1 MPRRKHS
8 PLQSLL
14 DSPRVRE
21 AAEALIDAV
30 HEEMKERELAPRAYD
45 KAIRELERRRGRP
58 LMFPMLMAGT
68 GQGAR
73 VRLANGTTLLDFASG
88 IGVYGFGHSDRDL
101 LATAVV
107 AAAGDT
113 VYQGHLMPGGEYMRL
128 TRALLR
134 HTGPHIKHC
143 WLSVSG
149 AIANENALKI
159 IFQRHAPANRVL
171 AFEGNF
177 AGRTMAMAEITDK
190 PAFRDGIP
198 IRGNVDYV
206 PFFDPHDTE
215 STERS
220 VEVLEAHLRRH
231 PGHHAGM
238 IFELVQGE
246 GGFNMAPRSFFTALM
261 GVCKRAGIAVW
272 VDEVQTFARTG
283 ELFAFR
289 TLRLEEYV
297 DIATAGK
304 ILQGSAV
311 LFTRTYNPR
320 PGLIA
325 GTYAGSTTGMS
336 VGTRIIERL
345 EEEGYLGPEGRVAVL
360 SGRVERRLDV
370 LRKRMPRAVGV
381 HSGMGAM
388 HAFVPWNGRPD
399 VVKRILEVAFEEGVL
414 AFSAGANPTKIRI
427 LLPVNTTDEEIE
439 TGFTMLEKAMS
450 RVGEELDLP
459 C

>member
-1 MPRRKHS
+1 MPKRKHS

-14 DSPRVRE
+14 NSPRVRE

-30 HEEMKERELAPRAYD
+30 GEEMEERELEPRAYD
-45 KAIRELERRRGRP
+45 RAIRELERRRGRP
-58 LMFPMLMAGT
+58 LMFPMLMSGAGRGT
-68 GQGAR
+68 R
-73 VRLANGTTLLDFASG
+73 VRLANGTTLLDFASA

-101 LATAVV
+101 LASAVV

-134 HTGPHIKHC
+134 HTGSHIKHC

-159 IFQRHAPANRVL
+159 IFQRHAPADRIL

-190 PAFRDGIP
+190 PAFRDGMP

-206 PFFDPHDTE
+206 PFFDPHDTG

-220 VEVLEAHLRRH
+220 IEVLEAHLHRH
-231 PGHHAGM
+231 PDRHAGM
-238 IFELVQGE
+238 VFELIQGE
-246 GGFNMAPRSFFTALM
+246 GGFNMAPREFFTALM

-289 TLRLEEYV
+289 TLQLEEYV
-297 DIATAGK
+297 DVVTAGK
-304 ILQGSAV
+304 TLQGSAV

-325 GTYAGSTTGMS
+325 GTYAGSTTGMA

-360 SGRVERRLDV
+360 GGRVERRLDV
-370 LRKRMPRAVGV
+370 LRKRMPRAIGA

-399 VVKRILEVAFEEGVL
+399 VVKRVLEVAFEEGLLV
-414 AFSAGANPTKIRI
+414 FSAGANPMKIRM
-427 LLPVNTTDEEIE
+427 LLPVNTNDEEIE
-439 TGFTMLEKAMS
+439 TGFTMLEKAMR

>member
-1 MPRRKHS
+1 MPKRKHS

-30 HEEMKERELAPRAYD
+30 SEEMEERELEPRAYD
-45 KAIRELERRRGRP
+45 KAIREIERRRGRP
-58 LMFPMLMAGT
+58 LMFPMLMSGL
-68 GQGAR
+68 GRGAR

-101 LATAVV
+101 LASAVV

-134 HTGPHIKHC
+134 HTGSHIKHC

-159 IFQRHAPANRVL
+159 IFQRHAPADRIL

-206 PFFDPHDTE
+206 PFFDAHDSE
-215 STERS
+215 SIEHS

-231 PGHHAGM
+231 PGRHAGM
-238 IFELVQGE
+238 IFELIQGE
-246 GGFNMAPRSFFTALM
+246 GGFNVAPREFFTALM

-289 TLRLEEYV
+289 TLQLEEYV
-297 DIATAGK
+297 DVVTAGK
-304 ILQGSAV
+304 TLQGSAV

-325 GTYAGSTTGMS
+325 GTYAGSTTGMA

-345 EEEGYLGPEGRVAVL
+345 EEEGYLGPDGRLTVL

-370 LRKRMPRAVGV
+370 LRKRLPRAIGA

-399 VVKRILEVAFEEGVL
+399 VVKRVLEVAFEEGLL
-414 AFSAGANPTKIRI
+414 AFSAGANPTKIRM
-427 LLPVNTTDEEIE
+427 LLPVNTNNEEIE
-439 TGFTMLEKAMS
+439 TGFTMLEKAMR